1 MYSTDLVKTLEMI
14 RLNERSRLLSFLEL
28 SEDSRKESADLVLH
42 LYGFLDKQE
51 EQKMTKES
59 VYALLFPDEE
69 PVKNKLEKLMS
80 DTLQVVRQFIALEVV
95 RTEMGEMEQLVNLQK
110 FYNERNQ
117 EKYFRQARNQFN
129 RLKENKRNWHPKD
142 LFQMFLS
149 EAEEF
154 AFQNVQNRKKDDLN
168 LRATLHALNEY
179 FVAEHLR
186 YTCMLL
192 NQNQLASLSLP
203 PLKDLLPYDP
213 NNTQLAPFFQKPF
226 CLLYMKAVEL
236 FSEEIGNAEE
246 KLKDFFQTLV
256 SCEDQ
261 IPLEFVNSLEIFAC
275 NFGIRQAD
283 KGQASFRRL
292 IFQVQKRRVE
302 SGRVYLEKKIKA
314 SEFHSI
320 VVTGLRLGEN
330 AWVKQFIE
338 NHRDRITGA
347 MPSQDYYQ
355 FNLTYYFFQTKE
367 YEPELQTL
375 LTSNYE
381 DMAYK
386 ILGKILEIKILYEM
400 SHRPES
406 DHRVAE
412 FLENKIEAAIIFF
425 FREKNVPPEKKKM
438 GKRFADKM
446 KGIVHAESKG
456 DAKRLVKIREE
467 VVGFDLIADRQW
479 LQQIIDDLLKR
490 LEKGGKN

>member
-1 MYSTDLVKTLEMI
+1 
-14 RLNERSRLLSFLEL
+14 
-28 SEDSRKESADLVLH
+28 
-42 LYGFLDKQE
+42 
-51 EQKMTKES
+51 
-59 VYALLFPDEE
+59 
-69 PVKNKLEKLMS
+69 MS
-80 DTLQVVRQFIALEVV
+80 DTLQVVRQFIALEVA

-117 EKYFRQARNQFN
+117 EKYFRQARNQLN
-129 RLKENKRNWHPKD
+129 RLKENKRSWPPKD
-142 LFQMFLS
+142 LFQVFLS

-168 LRATLHALNEY
+168 LRPTLHALNEY
-179 FVAEHLR
+179 YLAEHLR

-213 NNTQLAPFFQKPF
+213 GNTQLGPFFRKPF
-226 CLLYMKAVEL
+226 CLLYMKALEL
-236 FSEEIGNAEE
+236 FSDEIGDAEE
-246 KLKDFFQTLV
+246 KLKDFFQTLR

-283 KGQASFRRL
+283 KGLASLRKL

-302 SGRVYLEKKIKA
+302 TGRVYLEKKIKA

-338 NHRDRITGA
+338 NHRDRITGV

-355 FNLTYYFFQTKE
+355 FNLTFYYFQTKE

-381 DMAYK
+381 DMLYK
-386 ILGKILEIKILYEM
+386 IHGKILEIKILYEM
-400 SHRPES
+400 SLQPEA

-412 FLENKIEAAIIFF
+412 FLENKVEAAIIFF

-438 GKRFADKM
+438 GKRFADTM
-446 KGIVHAESKG
+446 KRILHAGSKN
-456 DAKRLVKIREE
+456 DARRLQKIDADITA
-467 VVGFDLIADRQW
+467 FDLIADRRW
-479 LQQIIDDLLKR
+479 LHQIVADLLK
-490 LEKGGKN
+490 K